1 MAHSEWRPVRRTARK
16 ISFPAMGRWRILS
29 GWRCGSHLCTL
40 GTRRAERQPK
50 RAEREAKNAETKK
63 IRKPGLVNQKL
74 HDDRASLK
82 HLKKAR
88 IRSRRRRNLLQNR
101 FLSAL
106 SPVLLSRHPTAP

>member
-1 MAHSEWRPVRRTARK
+1 MAHSEWRPVQRTTRK

-29 GWRCGSHLCTL
+29 GWRCGSHLRTL

-50 RAEREAKNAETKK
+50 RAEREAKKAETKKAKTKK
-63 IRKPGLVNQKL
+63 IRKPGLVNQKP
-74 HDDRASLK
+74 HDGRANLK

-101 FLSAL
+101 FL
-106 SPVLLSRHPTAP
+106 